1 VPVNGRDLSSPASPQ
16 PEGDSAL
23 PPSFGDVG
31 DAAAGTISSEREV
44 VVISPG
50 PGVTF
55 GREPHA
61 HLRIG
66 HAPLYDDVVP
76 KRAGRVFAHDG
87 RMVVANLHES
97 LALDI
102 RIDGRALVPVPP
114 GHWHAPPERTF
125 DVLVTGTLTYELAV
139 VVNSAHNP
147 TRVVAADDPYC
158 PEPPTGARPRLSE
171 RQREVLDA
179 YVAPLAKGQ
188 PPASHQQVAQTLGV
202 SRSLVRLECNRIWSE
217 LLVAGVPM
225 RSLGDP
231 RDQIADAWARHR
243 F

>member
-1 VPVNGRDLSSPASPQ
+1 MRPQARYRGARGRRHL
-16 PEGDSAL
+16 
-23 PPSFGDVG
+23 
-31 DAAAGTISSEREV
+31 
-44 VVISPG
+44 PG

-76 KRAGRVFAHDG
+76 KLAGRVFAHDG
-87 RMVVANLHES
+87 RVVVANLHES

-102 RIDGRALVPVPP
+102 RIDGRALLPVPP

-139 VVNSAHNP
+139 VNSAHNP
-147 TRVVAADDPYC
+147 DPGGGGRRSRLPGAPRPAPGPGSPNASARC
-158 PEPPTGARPRLSE
+158 WTPTWR
-171 RQREVLDA
+171 
-179 YVAPLAKGQ
+179 PLAKGQ
-188 PPASHQQVAQTLGV
+188 PPAPHQQVAETLGV

>member
-1 VPVNGRDLSSPASPQ
+1 MSLPASLGTD
-16 PEGDSAL
+16 GDGTL
-23 PPSFGDVG
+23 PPTVGDVG
-31 DAAAGTISSEREV
+31 AAATGTISSDREV
-44 VVISPG
+44 VIISPG

-76 KRAGRVFAHDG
+76 KLAGRVFAHDG
-87 RMVVANLHES
+87 RVVVANLHDS

-102 RIDGRALVPVPP
+102 RVDGRALIPVPP

-125 DVLVTGTLTYELAV
+125 DVLVTGTLTYELGV
-139 VVNSAHNP
+139 VVNSANNP
-147 TRVVAADDPYC
+147 TRVVAADDPHS
-158 PEPPTGARPRLSE
+158 PEPPTGARPRLTE

-188 PPASHQQVAQTLGV
+188 PPASHQQVAETLGI

-225 RSLGDP
+225 RSLGDA